1 MKLYIRYDIHTSCKI
16 ILQEQLDKLQLP
28 YTLTGLGEIE
38 IKETISAEKYKE
50 LETNLAKYAIEII
63 DDPKN
68 VFTQKIKDAIVEMVY
83 LEEALP
89 AIKTSAYL
97 TKKLNKSYN
106 YISGIFSE
114 VTFTSIQN
122 YIVLQKVERAKQ
134 EIIEGK
140 DTLTEIA
147 WKLNFSSVAHLSN
160 DFKKITGLTPSSF
173 QRIIKKRQETDFTS
187 DNELLTKP

>member
-1 MKLYIRYDIHTSCKI
+1 MKLHVKCDIHTSCKI

-38 IKETISAEKYKE
+38 IKETISPQKYKE
-50 LETNLAKYAIEII
+50 LETNLNKYAIEII
-63 DDPKN
+63 DNPKN

-89 AIKTSAYL
+89 NTTISAHL
-97 TKKLNKSYN
+97 VKKLNKSYN
-106 YISGIFSE
+106 HIAGIFSE

-122 YIVLQKVERAKQ
+122 FIILQKIERAKQ
-134 EIIEGK
+134 EIVNGK
-140 DTLTEIA
+140 ETLSEIA

-160 DFKKITGLTPSSF
+160 EFKKNTGLTPRAF
-173 QRIIKKRQETDFTS
+173 QRIIKKRKETDFTS
-187 DNELLTKP
+187 QQ

>member
-1 MKLYIRYDIHTSCKI
+1 MKLHVRYDIHNSCKI
-16 ILQEQLDKLQLP
+16 ILQEQLDKLELP

-38 IKETISAEKYKE
+38 IKESVSPEMYKE
-50 LETNLAKYAIEII
+50 LETNLNKYAIEII

-83 LEEALP
+83 LDEALP

-97 TKKLNKSYN
+97 TEKLNKSYN
-106 YISGIFSE
+106 YIAGIFSE

-122 YIVLQKVERAKQ
+122 YIILQKIERAKQ

-160 DFKKITGLTPSSF
+160 EFKKNTGLTPSSF
-173 QRIIKKRQETDFTS
+173 QRIIQKRKEADFTS
-187 DNELLTKP
+187 QP

>member
-1 MKLYIRYDIHTSCKI
+1 MKLHVKYDINISCKI

-28 YTLTGLGEIE
+28 YVLTGLGEIE
-38 IKETISAEKYKE
+38 IKETLTSEKYKE

-63 DDPKN
+63 EDPKN
-68 VFTQKIKDAIVEMVY
+68 VFTQKIKDIIVEMVY
-83 LEEALP
+83 MDEPLSTLT
-89 AIKTSAYL
+89 TSAYL
-97 TKKLNKSYN
+97 AEKLNKSYN
-106 YISGIFSE
+106 YIAGIFSE

-122 YIVLQKVERAKQ
+122 YINLQKIERAKQ

-160 DFKKITGLTPSSF
+160 DFKKITGLTPSAF
-173 QRIIKKRQETDFTS
+173 QRIIKKRKETDFST
-187 DNELLTKP
+187 EL